1 MKCDFDYINGVA
13 SMKRLL
19 GQKTCFGGTETDLK
33 NEVVALIAL
42 NTSPERASNA

>member
-1 MKCDFDYINGVA
+1 MKCDFDYLTGVA
-13 SMKRLL
+13 LMKRLL
-19 GQKTCFGGTETDLK
+19 GQKTSFVGTGTDLK